1 MADLIRDRYR
11 LNIPS
16 IDLLE
21 ELREGPLAFER
32 LDPLVGCALRIA
44 GDAGWVPVVVTNGP
58 HEQQESRIRRTGLDR
73 YIADWVISE
82 QAGVSKPNPRIFAL
96 AAQRVRMRLGGAWV
110 VGDSPEADIGG
121 AAAMGLP
128 SVWLHRGREW
138 LDKRYAPTRVVGN
151 VIQGLSADHG
161 PPHGLNSVAPAP
173 IAAPRNVRAR
183 VARYRGEKGVEPMAV
198 VVLRRAQIPVPSFSE
213 ETLQC
218 ESTISPAPPPC
229 AGAAAGSTTTNRVS

>member
-1 MADLIRDRYR
+1 MPLVLIALDDTLLDRSGAFRLWAKGFLDEIGAPQDDLEWLLSVDADGLTPRWDMADLIRDRYR
-11 LNIPS
+11 LNVPS

-21 ELREGPLAFER
+21 ELREGPLAFEL

-44 GDAGWVPVVVTNGP
+44 GDAGLVPVVVTNGQS
-58 HEQQESRIRRTGLDR
+58 EMQDTRIRRTGLDQ

-82 QAGVSKPNPRIFAL
+82 RAGVSKPNPRIFAL

-138 LDKRYAPTRVVGN
+138 VDNRFAPTRVVGN
-151 VIQGLSADHG
+151 VIQGISA
-161 PPHGLNSVAPAP
+161 
-173 IAAPRNVRAR
+173 IMAA
-183 VARYRGEKGVEPMAV
+183 
-198 VVLRRAQIPVPSFSE
+198 Q
-213 ETLQC
+213 
-218 ESTISPAPPPC
+218 
-229 AGAAAGSTTTNRVS
+229 